1 MKEDL
6 VKYFKQ
12 MIEEGYYDEDNMV
25 GDCELISNLLHVM
38 YIIESTDEEMI
49 KELTPTI
56 TDVVRK
62 YEEVR

>member
-6 VKYFKQ
+6 VRYFKQ

-25 GDCELISNLLHVM
+25 GDCELISNLLHVIN
-38 YIIESTDEEMI
+38 IIESTCEESI
-49 KELTPTI
+49 QELLPTI